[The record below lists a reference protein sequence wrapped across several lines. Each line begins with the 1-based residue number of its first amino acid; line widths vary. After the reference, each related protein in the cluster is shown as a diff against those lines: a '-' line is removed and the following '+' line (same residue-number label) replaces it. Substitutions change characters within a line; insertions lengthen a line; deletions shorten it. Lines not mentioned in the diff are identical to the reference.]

1 MDKMWKLFFISTF
14 MSLSVLFLL
23 EVVDDNFEHI
33 EIHQNE
39 DLDMKEVNQ
48 KMLLIEE
55 KFNDLITKI
64 IRQRKALK
72 ELNNDAKKLNKV

>member
-14 MSLSVLFLL
+14 MSLSVLFLS

-33 EIHQNE
+33 EIYQKE
-39 DLDMKEVNQ
+39 DLDMEEVNQ